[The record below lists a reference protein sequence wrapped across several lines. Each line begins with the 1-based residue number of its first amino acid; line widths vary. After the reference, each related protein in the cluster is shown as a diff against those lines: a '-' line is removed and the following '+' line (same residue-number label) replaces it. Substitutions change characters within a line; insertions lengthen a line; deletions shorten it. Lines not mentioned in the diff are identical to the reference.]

1 MGWKSDKNNM
11 VGLLATESLN
21 MSYAAVTIDLCRK
34 WVVYATFLWEGP
46 NSTDFRDH
54 LDQSLLIFLAPT
66 NFQVVLISLVNNQHE
81 PRVRLLTDP
90 D

>member
-1 MGWKSDKNNM
+1 M

-21 MSYAAVTIDLCRK
+21 MSYAAVTIDLTRK
-34 WVVYATFLWEGP
+34 WVVQATFLWKGP

-90 D
+90 DQSNKTLGL